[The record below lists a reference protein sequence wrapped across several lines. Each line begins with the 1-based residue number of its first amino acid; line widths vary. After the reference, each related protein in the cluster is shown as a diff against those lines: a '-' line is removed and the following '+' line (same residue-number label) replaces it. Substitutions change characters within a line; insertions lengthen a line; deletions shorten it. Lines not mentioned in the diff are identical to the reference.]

1 MAHVSNL
8 SMEGIKMSTEEV
20 ETGHVEGPSWTIVA
34 RCATFDEAD
43 QRRLELALEENVQVK
58 VHWQGKANNRYYAV
72 KTRPDPSIALEEALN
87 AKREAKKR
95 RKAKLNKKR
104 RKK

>member
-1 MAHVSNL
+1 M
-8 SMEGIKMSTEEV
+8 
-20 ETGHVEGPSWTIVA
+20 
-34 RCATFDEAD
+34 
-43 QRRLELALEENVQVK
+43 QVK
-58 VHWQGKANNRYYAV
+58 AHWQGKANNRYYAV
-72 KTRPDPSIALEEALN
+72 KTRTDPSIALEEAQN